1 MPPSVTDRT
10 SKLALLYRIS
20 QTLSSSLALDEVLY
34 RVLDEVIQAIS
45 AERAFLMLRNDQGV
59 LVFRAARGMDQ
70 TTINDPSFQI
80 SRSIVERAVQEE
92 KAVLTSDALEDARF
106 NTQMSV
112 VTLRLRSILCVPIKH
127 KGQMIG
133 LIYVDNR
140 LQTGM
145 FTKDDL
151 ELLTAISFS
160 AAIAI
165 ENAKLYENLQQSKQ
179 VLEIAYDSTLEGWAR
194 ALELRDRETE
204 GHTRR
209 VTDLTVRLARALGLK
224 GEDLVQIYR
233 GALLHDI
240 GKMGIPD
247 EILRKPGPL
256 TNEERDTMRLH
267 PGYARDMLS
276 KIQFLKEILVIP
288 FYHHEK
294 WDGSGYPNG
303 IKSEEIPF
311 SARIFAVVDVW
322 DALTSDRPYR
332 SRWSIAEARA
342 YLVEQAGVHFD
353 PKIVQ
358 VFLEMISQDPEFLEN

>member
-10 SKLALLYRIS
+10 SRLALLYRIS
-20 QTLSSSLALDEVLY
+20 QTLNSSLALDEVLY
-34 RVLDEVIQAIS
+34 RMLDEVIQALN
-45 AERAFLMLRNDQGV
+45 AERAFLMLRDQKNS

-70 TTINDPSFQI
+70 KTINDPSFQI
-80 SRSIVERAVQEE
+80 SRSIVERVVKEG

-112 VTLRLRSILCVPIKH
+112 VTLRLRSILCVPIRH
-127 KGQMIG
+127 KEQMIG

-145 FTKDDL
+145 FTSEDL
-151 ELLTAISFS
+151 ELLTAISSS

-165 ENAKLYENLQQSKQ
+165 ENAKLFENLQQSKQ
-179 VLEIAYDSTLEGWAR
+179 ILEIAYDSTLEGWAR

-209 VTDLTVRLARALGLK
+209 VTDLTVRLAQALGLN
-224 GEDLVQIYR
+224 GEELVQIYR
-233 GALLHDI
+233 GSLLHDI

-267 PGYARDMLS
+267 TIYAREMLS
-276 KIQFLKEILVIP
+276 KIQFLKDMLVIP
-288 FYHHEK
+288 YYHHEK

-303 IKSEEIPF
+303 ISGEQIPLP
-311 SARIFAVVDVW
+311 ARIFAVVDVW
-322 DALTSDRPYR
+322 DALISDRPYR
-332 SRWSIAEARA
+332 SRWSIAEAKA
-342 YLVEQAGVHFD
+342 YLLEEAGKHFD
-353 PKIVQ
+353 AKIVK
-358 VFLEMISQDPEFLEN
+358 VFLEMIDHDPEFSGK